1 MNNNYMVLEG
11 KSFTVDLM
19 SNVGSTN
26 YGWCLT
32 SMPKE
37 IILIGTDTIPVEPI
51 MAGGKSIQRFY
62 FGAKSSEN
70 TQVTLQFELL
80 SMSELSKV
88 GDTYTLEVQIVPCNS
103 DDYVKYSE
111 NAEQAAIPYGYVY
124 DNNPIPAEKYGY
136 PCGTQDAMAAASLK
150 YGYPCGTQ
158 DAMAASLKYG
168 YPCGTQDA
176 MAASLKYGYPC
187 GTQDAMAA
195 SLKYG
200 YPCGTQDAMA
210 ASLKYGYPCGTQD
223 AMTASL
229 KYGYP
234 CGAQD
239 AMTVPLKYGYPC
251 APQTAP
257 DVYPLYVKYGYPC
270 TVAYGVPNPTLDN
283 GCPMPDY
290 GYPVVAYG
298 YPCRVAYGYPNGGWR

>member
-1 MNNNYMVLEG
+1 MNNNYTVLEG

-26 YGWCLT
+26 YSWCLT

-37 IILIGTDTIPVEPI
+37 IILLGTDTIPVEPV

-80 SMSELSKV
+80 NISKLNKAE
-88 GDTYTLEVQIVPCNS
+88 DTYTLEVQIVPCNS

-124 DNNPIPAEKYGY
+124 DNNPI
-136 PCGTQDAMAAASLK
+136 QAMAA
-150 YGYPCGTQ
+150 
-158 DAMAASLKYG
+158 
-168 YPCGTQDA
+168 
-176 MAASLKYGYPC
+176 
-187 GTQDAMAA
+187 
-195 SLKYG
+195 
-200 YPCGTQDAMA
+200 
-210 ASLKYGYPCGTQD
+210 
-223 AMTASL
+223 
-229 KYGYP
+229 
-234 CGAQD
+234 
-239 AMTVPLKYGYPC
+239 PLKYGYPC
-251 APQTAP
+251 APLPTP

-270 TVAYGVPNPTLDN
+270 TVAYGVPNTTIDN

-290 GYPVVAYG
+290 GYPMVAYG

>member
-1 MNNNYMVLEG
+1 MNNNYTVLEG

-37 IILIGTDTIPVEPI
+37 IILFGTDTIPVEPI

-80 SMSELSKV
+80 CMSELSKAE
-88 GDTYTLEVQIVPCNS
+88 GTYTLEVQIVPCNS

-124 DNNPIPAEKYGY
+124 DNNPIQAEKYGY
-136 PCGTQDAMAAASLK
+136 PCGA
-150 YGYPCGTQ
+150 
-158 DAMAASLKYG
+158 
-168 YPCGTQDA
+168 
-176 MAASLKYGYPC
+176 
-187 GTQDAMAA
+187 
-195 SLKYG
+195 
-200 YPCGTQDAMA
+200 
-210 ASLKYGYPCGTQD
+210 QD

-234 CGAQD
+234 CA
-239 AMTVPLKYGYPC
+239 T
-251 APQTAP
+251 QTAL
-257 DVYPLYVKYGYPC
+257 DAFPLSVKYGYPC
-270 TVAYGVPNPTLDN
+270 TVAYGVPNPTL
-283 GCPMPDY
+283 DY

>member
-1 MNNNYMVLEG
+1 MNNNYTVLEG

-37 IILIGTDTIPVEPI
+37 IILLGTDTIPVEPI
-51 MAGGKSIQRFY
+51 MAGGRSIQRFY
-62 FGAKSSEN
+62 FGAKSSEK

-136 PCGTQDAMAAASLK
+136 PCGA
-150 YGYPCGTQ
+150 Q

-168 YPCGTQDA
+168 YPCGA
-176 MAASLKYGYPC
+176 
-187 GTQDAMAA
+187 
-195 SLKYG
+195 
-200 YPCGTQDAMA
+200 
-210 ASLKYGYPCGTQD
+210 QD

-239 AMTVPLKYGYPC
+239 AMTASVKYGYPC
-251 APQTAP
+251 SLQTAS

-290 GYPVVAYG
+290 GYPIVAYG

>member
-1 MNNNYMVLEG
+1 MNNNYTVLEG

-37 IILIGTDTIPVEPI
+37 IILFGTDTIPVEPI

-80 SMSELSKV
+80 NMRKLNKAE
-88 GDTYTLEVQIVPCNS
+88 DTYTLEVQIVPCNS

-124 DNNPIPAEKYGY
+124 DNNPI
-136 PCGTQDAMAAASLK
+136 QAMAA
-150 YGYPCGTQ
+150 
-158 DAMAASLKYG
+158 
-168 YPCGTQDA
+168 
-176 MAASLKYGYPC
+176 
-187 GTQDAMAA
+187 
-195 SLKYG
+195 
-200 YPCGTQDAMA
+200 
-210 ASLKYGYPCGTQD
+210 
-223 AMTASL
+223 
-229 KYGYP
+229 
-234 CGAQD
+234 
-239 AMTVPLKYGYPC
+239 PLKYGYPC

-290 GYPVVAYG
+290 GYPMVAYG